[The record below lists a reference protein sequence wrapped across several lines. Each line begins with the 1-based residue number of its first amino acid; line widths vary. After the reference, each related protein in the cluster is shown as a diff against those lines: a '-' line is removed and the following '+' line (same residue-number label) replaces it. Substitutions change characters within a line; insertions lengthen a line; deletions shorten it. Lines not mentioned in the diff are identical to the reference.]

1 MSYYKKRNCEPRPC
15 NICGT
20 VFTPSHGNMRLC
32 PDCREKFSKNRG
44 RDFGTVRYEG
54 PSNVIE
60 YEQKL
65 LRRNVE
71 NYRDTI
77 VAIGY
82 ADRQRAAT
90 LRLVGRVNTEL

>member
-1 MSYYKKRNCEPRPC
+1 
-15 NICGT
+15 
-20 VFTPSHGNMRLC
+20 
-32 PDCREKFSKNRG
+32 
-44 RDFGTVRYEG
+44 
-54 PSNVIE
+54 VIE